1 MRSAKQVLTYV
12 AVKQIV
18 NYLDKDFDNNFPKIL
33 SWAHKIPM
41 LPQHKA
47 ALEQMEAHWR
57 DQDVGWPKLLRRAV
71 TEIHPNIREKL
82 MNNFL
87 VNATLDGIP
96 KAQEM
101 GKKYNCHVPYT
112 ILMDP
117 TSACNL
123 KCIGCWAGQYDKHD
137 SLSLETLDR
146 IIREGK
152 QLGIYA
158 YIYSG
163 GEPLVRKEDLI
174 TLARKH
180 SDCIFLSFTNGT
192 LIDRRLCEQLVEVGN
207 LIFAISIEGFEAEN
221 DLRRGSGT
229 FARVSQNMELLK
241 EYKIPFGYSTCY
253 HSKNTE
259 AVASDEYVDMMIEKG
274 AMFGWYFTYMPLG
287 KDADVSLLVTPK
299 QRELMYRKVREWRE
313 KKPIFVIDFW
323 NDGEYVHGCVAGG
336 RSYFHINS
344 RGDVEPCAFIHYSD
358 VNIHDVSLVE
368 ALRSPLFLEY
378 QKRQPFNQNHLRPCP
393 LLDNPDILPEIVRAA
408 NAHSTQ
414 AMDEESAEDQAAK
427 CREAAE
433 KWAEAA
439 DRLWSAR

>member
-1 MRSAKQVLTYV
+1 
-12 AVKQIV
+12 
-18 NYLDKDFDNNFPKIL
+18 
-33 SWAHKIPM
+33 
-41 LPQHKA
+41 
-47 ALEQMEAHWR
+47 
-57 DQDVGWPKLLRRAV
+57 
-71 TEIHPNIREKL
+71 
-82 MNNFL
+82 
-87 VNATLDGIP
+87 
-96 KAQEM
+96 
-101 GKKYNCHVPYT
+101 
-112 ILMDP
+112 MDP

-174 TLARKH
+174 ALARKH

-253 HSKNTE
+253 HSRNTE

-323 NDGEYVHGCVAGG
+323 NDGEYVQGCVAGG